1 MRSLFLAAAAVHAV
15 LVAAI
20 MLALRIDI
28 MILSAIGILATLAI
42 GGVAFARGGRGAGM
56 WAGLVAGV
64 IALVGWG
71 SWLVLWAIDTG
82 RGGAV
87 INIWGIL
94 LPALAVV
101 VYLVAALLPAT
112 RRAKTAPRQPPGRGG
127 EGAVSL
133 LERPGR

>member
-28 MILSAIGILATLAI
+28 MILSAIGILATLVI

-94 LPALAVV
+94 LPALAVI

>member
-1 MRSLFLAAAAVHAV
+1 MRWLFLAAAAVHAALLAV
-15 LVAAI
+15 I
-20 MLALRIDI
+20 MLTLRIDI

-64 IALVGWG
+64 IALAGWG

-94 LPALAVV
+94 LPGLAVL
-101 VYLVAALLPAT
+101 VYLVAAVLPSSA
-112 RRAKTAPRQPPGRGG
+112 GRK
-127 EGAVSL
+127 A
-133 LERPGR
+133 R

>member
-1 MRSLFLAAAAVHAV
+1 MRTLFLIAAAIHAL
-15 LVAAI
+15 LVAI
-20 MLALRIDI
+20 MLALHVDI

-64 IALVGWG
+64 IALAGWG
-71 SWLVLWAIDTG
+71 SWPVLLTIDSG

-94 LPALAVV
+94 LPGFAVL
-101 VYLVAALLPAT
+101 VYLVAAVLPSSA
-112 RRAKTAPRQPPGRGG
+112 GRK
-127 EGAVSL
+127 A
-133 LERPGR
+133 R

>member
-42 GGVAFARGGRGAGM
+42 GGVAFACGGRGAGM

-71 SWLVLWAIDTG
+71 SWLVLWAMDTG

-87 INIWGIL
+87 INIGGIL
-94 LPALAVV
+94 LPALAVI
-101 VYLVAALLPAT
+101 VYLVAALLPST

-127 EGAVSL
+127 EGAVS
-133 LERPGR
+133 

>member
-28 MILSAIGILATLAI
+28 MILSAIGILATLVI

-64 IALVGWG
+64 IALAGWG

-94 LPALAVV
+94 LPALAVI

>member
-1 MRSLFLAAAAVHAV
+1 MRTLFLIAAAIHAL
-15 LVAAI
+15 LVAI
-20 MLALRIDI
+20 MLALHVDI
-28 MILSAIGILATLAI
+28 MILSAIGLLATLII
-42 GGVAFARGGRGAGM
+42 GGLAMVRRGRGAGM

-64 IALVGWG
+64 IALAGWG

-94 LPALAVV
+94 LPALAVI
-101 VYLVAALLPAT
+101 VYLVAALLPST

-127 EGAVSL
+127 EGAVS
-133 LERPGR
+133 